1 MHKQIVNQATIKLA
15 ISPVGP
21 LLIKA
26 SDQGADP
33 TKPDMEFVET
43 YHAGEPSVYLP
54 GSSLKG
60 AIRAHCERIMRTL
73 SGGSRGNSEVWT
85 CDPLVDR
92 SPNPS
97 DLSCSKRLDEEN
109 RTRRRQRQQ
118 NLTGSECYASSC
130 TACRLFGNTVLAS
143 HIRITDAYPDGS
155 TEIRLEERNGIA
167 IDRIYGSTVPGALF
181 NFQVLTAGKFTTEIT
196 VKNFTTAQLALIA
209 LAIRDFDEQRVGI
222 GFAKS
227 RGLGHINMKVK
238 HVEIRYPTAI
248 VDGGKLQMLGPSNKQ
263 FDNDKIV
270 IGAGALVSD
279 DNRQAYGFPESDI
292 VAAEVS
298 AEMDEYDFGATLKF
312 EEPDHIISLWR
323 NCVNSWGETLSQERR

>member
-1 MHKQIVNQATIKLA
+1 MHKQLVNQATIKLA

-43 YHAGEPSVYLP
+43 YHAGERSAYLP

-60 AIRAHCERIMRTL
+60 AIRAHCERIVRTL
-73 SGGSRGNSEVWT
+73 TGNSQSNSETWA
-85 CDPLVDR
+85 CDPLEDK
-92 SPNPS
+92 SPNVS
-97 DLSCSKRLDEEN
+97 DLSCSKRLDDEN
-109 RTRRRQRQQ
+109 KTRKSQNQRS
-118 NLTGSECYASSC
+118 LTGPECYTSSC

-143 HIRITDAYPDGS
+143 HIRLADAYPVDLAD
-155 TEIRLEERNGIA
+155 IRREERNGVA
-167 IDRIYGSTVPGALF
+167 IDRVYGSVAFGPF
-181 NFQVLTAGKFTTEIT
+181 NFQVLTAGEFTTTVI

-227 RGLGHINMKVK
+227 RGLGRVSMKVK
-238 HVEIRYPTAI
+238 HVEIQYPTAI
-248 VDGGKLQMLGPSNKQ
+248 IDGGKLQPLGSPNKQ
-263 FDNDKIV
+263 FNSDKV

-279 DNRQAYGFPESDI
+279 DNRKAYGFPESDI
-292 VAAEVS
+292 VAAKVS
-298 AEMDEYDFGATLKF
+298 AEMDEYNFGATLRLKK
-312 EEPDHIISLWR
+312 PDHITSLWR
-323 NCVNSWGETLSQERR
+323 NCVSSWAETLPQERG